1 MKNNESCILEK
12 DFKKTDKLNEIWLEK
27 RTKKE
32 NIYIAIKEYIKVLEK
47 ELEIEDDLDSAY
59 LIQQEINKLKNEL
72 KKYYAP
78 LILEMAKFEKNDE
91 INKTALEK
99 SKFQLVKK
107 IK

>member
-47 ELEIEDDLDSAY
+47 ELEIEDDLDSSY

-78 LILEMAKFEKNDE
+78 SILEMAKFEKNDE